1 MVCATNSLLYL
12 NQSVP
17 PYGVSLN
24 SIADHSTDFPLSKNQ
39 LLNASGHITVHC
51 SVHKSL
57 PLLLLDFVALLCQAA
72 KLITTF
78 LPIHPNRVQ
87 LFSSLL
93 CISLL
98 HLE

>member
-1 MVCATNSLLYL
+1 MVCGTNSLLYL

-39 LLNASGHITVHC
+39 LLNASGHFIMYC

-57 PLLLLDFVALLCQAA
+57 PLLLLDFLAFLCQAA
-72 KLITTF
+72 KLIRS
-78 LPIHPNRVQ
+78 I
-87 LFSSLL
+87 LL
-93 CISLL
+93 SISECSIVYANFMLR
-98 HLE
+98 